1 MKKLFAILVLAALTG
16 CGPNF
21 PKSISIPN
29 IPVEPA
35 DEDDPIKATSD
46 ERKVAEDMLQDVSVA
61 NILAWKKEVTDELS
75 KEKPDS
81 KVILKHV
88 LFLTLVPA
96 LFFDKCG
103 AAAAARGWSKKRL
116 EEISFSKFTAF
127 VVSGNEASDGLAEY
141 GTVVMQAEIKIL
153 GTDSLNTLV
162 NTIKKETKP

>member
-88 LFLTLVPA
+88 LFLTLA
-96 LFFDKCG
+96 LFFDKYG
-103 AAAAARGWSKKRL
+103 AAAARGWSKKRL
-116 EEISFSKFTAF
+116 EEISFSKFKAF
-127 VVSGNEASDGLAEY
+127 VVSGNEASDGLVEY

-162 NTIKKETKP
+162 NTIIKKETKP